1 MPPSSTHNVSESET
15 IPEIVLEP
23 RSGWAA
29 LDLLELWRHR
39 ELAYYLAWRDVKVRY
54 KQTILGASWAV
65 LQPLMKT
72 MMFTF
77 LSHVMQ
83 RQAEPT
89 ELPYP
94 LVTFASLLAWQFFEY
109 SVSTGGQ
116 SLIASA
122 NLISKVYFPRLLV
135 PLSTIG
141 VGLIDMAV
149 GSVVLALMMLFYH
162 VAPPLAVLFLP
173 GLLIGLLLASVGVAS
188 LVSALA
194 VTYRD
199 VRFVIP
205 FIVQIWM
212 FACPTLYSI
221 DRIPERWR
229 PLYSVNPMAGI
240 IGGFRA
246 CILGETLDPLS
257 LSISLASSVIV
268 FVVGITYFRR
278 VEKRF
283 ADIV

>member
-1 MPPSSTHNVSESET
+1 MNPSSSHDVSESES

-77 LSHVMQ
+77 LQFVMQ
-83 RQAEPT
+83 RRAKET

-141 VGLIDMAV
+141 VGLIDMSV
-149 GSVVLALMMLFYH
+149 GSVVLTLMMMFYH
-162 VAPPLAVLFLP
+162 VAPPLTVLFLP
-173 GLLIGLLLASVGVAS
+173 VLLVGLLLASVGVAS

-212 FACPTLYSI
+212 LACPTVYSLDDI
-221 DRIPERWR
+221 SERWR
-229 PLYSVNPMAGI
+229 SLYSVNPMAGI

-257 LSISLASSVIV
+257 LGISLASSVVV

>member
-162 VAPPLAVLFLP
+162 VAPPLTVLFLP
-173 GLLIGLLLASVGVAS
+173 GLLIGLLLASVGVAA

-257 LSISLASSVIV
+257 LCISLASSVVV

>member
-1 MPPSSTHNVSESET
+1 MNLSATHNVTETES

-23 RSGWAA
+23 RTGWAA
-29 LDLLELWRHR
+29 LDLLELWKHR

-65 LQPLMKT
+65 IQPLMKT
-72 MMFTF
+72 VMFTF
-77 LSHVMQ
+77 LSYVMG
-83 RQAEPT
+83 RKHESS

-109 SVSTGGQ
+109 AVNTGGQ
-116 SLIASA
+116 SLVSSA

-141 VGLIDMAV
+141 VGLVDMGIA
-149 GSVVLALMMLFYH
+149 SLVLIILMFVYQ
-162 VAPPLAVLFLP
+162 VAPPLAVLLMP
-173 GLLIGLLLASVGVAS
+173 VLMVGLLLASIGVAA

-221 DRIPERWR
+221 ERIPVQWR
-229 PLYSVNPMAGI
+229 TLYSLNPMAGI
-240 IGGFRA
+240 VGGFRA
-246 CILGETLDPLS
+246 CLLGETLEAWSVTVS
-257 LSISLASSVIV
+257 LVSSVIV
-268 FVVGITYFRR
+268 FFVGITYFRR